1 MLTILVE
8 VILAFFISNY
18 ESENYPYLTGFMK
31 GIILGVSGFL
41 LSMLIDIINHK
52 VMETH
57 LIILYFITCI
67 GIGVIGGL
75 FFMFFTWFTK
85 KR

>member
-8 VILAFFISNY
+8 VILSFFISNY
-18 ESENYPYLTGFMK
+18 ESENYPYLAGFIK
-31 GIILGVSGFL
+31 GIVLGISAFL
-41 LSMLIDIINHK
+41 LGMLIDVINDK
-52 VMETH
+52 IMETH

-67 GIGVIGGL
+67 GIGIIGGL

-85 KR
+85 K